1 MLLLL
6 LCDVEIVNCGEN
18 VEGEGECYH
27 GLVWLAVVSV
37 RVTED
42 EKARK
47 GGEKRRDG
55 MVCGKE
61 ACVGQRK
68 MGCAEKREE
77 EDDGQKKG
85 DMGVRK
91 RGECESEL
99 ASWALEWR
107 NVL

>member
-1 MLLLL
+1 M
-6 LCDVEIVNCGEN
+6 CDVEIVHCGEN
-18 VEGEGECYH
+18 VEDERECYR
-27 GLVWLAVVSV
+27 GLVWLVVVSV

-42 EKARK
+42 EKERK
-47 GGEKRRDG
+47 GEEKRRDG

-68 MGCAEKREE
+68 REYAEKKGE

-91 RGECESEL
+91 RGACESER